1 MLFDWLHGLF
11 SNDLAIDLGTATTLI
26 YAKGKG
32 IVSCEPSVV
41 AVQRDPRGAKRVL
54 AVGKEAKE
62 MLGRTPGTIE
72 AVRPLRD
79 GVIADFEIT
88 EAMLRYFISRAHN
101 RRTLVKPR
109 IIICVPFGITEVE
122 KRAVKESAESA
133 GAREVF
139 LIEEPMAAAI
149 GAGLP
154 ITEPSGNMVVDIG
167 GGTTEVAVISLAG
180 IVYSQSVRVGGDKMD
195 EAIIGYMKRK
205 YNLLI
210 GEQSAERV
218 KCTIGNAH
226 PGDEVEAMEVKGR
239 DLVAGVPKTVNVN
252 GDEVRDAL
260 SEPINA
266 IIEAVMTA
274 LERTPP
280 ELSADIVDKGI
291 VLTGG
296 GGTAPRLGCL
306 APRGDRAPSHGFR
319 RPDQCRRSWFWQD
332 PRPLGSAQGSHHLV
346 VGAVNSFGRFRDAA
360 LVAVFVAV
368 PFFFLKSNL
377 TSPDSTTWVDG
388 ILLKLSAP
396 VQYVATAVSSG
407 VSHVIEE
414 YVWLVDVGRDNRSL
428 SQENDRLRQEI
439 RDLRGE
445 ASENRRLRDLLGS
458 SQSARRRFAQRARDR
473 KRGDT
478 LLSGESACGWTAA
491 NAISSAA
498 WRW

>member
-1 MLFDWLHGLF
+1 MLFDWLYGLF

-26 YAKGKG
+26 YVKGRG

-41 AVQRDPRGAKRVL
+41 AVQRDPRGGKKIL

-62 MLGRTPGTIE
+62 MLGRTPGSIT

-88 EAMLRYFISRAHN
+88 EAMLRYFISRAHE
-101 RRTLVKPR
+101 RGLRARPR

-122 KRAVKESAESA
+122 KRAVKESAEGA

-154 ITEPSGNMVVDIG
+154 ITEASGNMVVDIG

-195 EAIIGYMKRK
+195 DAIIAYMKRK

-210 GEQSAERV
+210 GEQTAERV
-218 KCTIGNAH
+218 KRNIGNAYAS
-226 PGDEVEAMEVKGR
+226 ERVATMEVKGR
-239 DLVAGVPKTVNVN
+239 DLVAGVPKTVVVN
-252 GDEVRDAL
+252 GDEIRDAL

-266 IIEAVMTA
+266 IVEAVMTA

-296 GGTAPRLGCL
+296 GALLTDIDVLLREETGLPVMVA
-306 APRGDRAPSHGFR
+306 D
-319 RPDQCRRSWFWQD
+319 D
-332 PRPLGSAQGSHHLV
+332 PISAVVLGSGKTLDHPDLL
-346 VGAVNSFGRFRDAA
+346 RE
-360 LVAVFVAV
+360 VAV
-368 PFFFLKSNL
+368 
-377 TSPDSTTWVDG
+377 T
-388 ILLKLSAP
+388 
-396 VQYVATAVSSG
+396 
-407 VSHVIEE
+407 
-414 YVWLVDVGRDNRSL
+414 
-428 SQENDRLRQEI
+428 
-439 RDLRGE
+439 
-445 ASENRRLRDLLGS
+445 
-458 SQSARRRFAQRARDR
+458 
-473 KRGDT
+473 
-478 LLSGESACGWTAA
+478 
-491 NAISSAA
+491 
-498 WRW
+498 

>member
-1 MLFDWLHGLF
+1 MLFDWLYGLF

-26 YAKGKG
+26 YVKGRG

-41 AVQRDPRGAKRVL
+41 AVQRDPRGGKRVL

-62 MLGRTPGTIE
+62 MLGRTPGSIH

-122 KRAVKESAESA
+122 KRAVKESAEGA
-133 GAREVF
+133 GAREVH

-154 ITEPSGNMVVDIG
+154 ITEPSGNMIVDIG

-195 EAIIGYMKRK
+195 ESIVAYMKRK

-226 PGDEVEAMEVKGR
+226 PEDDGVQSMEVKGR
-239 DLVAGVPKTVNVN
+239 DMVAGVPKTVTVN
-252 GDEVRDAL
+252 SDEIRDAL
-260 SEPINA
+260 SEPIHA
-266 IIEAVMTA
+266 IVEAVMTA

-296 GGTAPRLGCL
+296 GSQLKNLDVLLREETGLPVMVS
-306 APRGDRAPSHGFR
+306 D
-319 RPDQCRRSWFWQD
+319 D
-332 PRPLGSAQGSHHLV
+332 PVSAVVLGSGKTLDH
-346 VGAVNSFGRFRDAA
+346 ND
-360 LVAVFVAV
+360 
-368 PFFFLKSNL
+368 
-377 TSPDSTTWVDG
+377 
-388 ILLKLSAP
+388 LLKE
-396 VQYVATAVSSG
+396 VT
-407 VSHVIEE
+407 
-414 YVWLVDVGRDNRSL
+414 
-428 SQENDRLRQEI
+428 
-439 RDLRGE
+439 
-445 ASENRRLRDLLGS
+445 
-458 SQSARRRFAQRARDR
+458 
-473 KRGDT
+473 
-478 LLSGESACGWTAA
+478 
-491 NAISSAA
+491 IS
-498 WRW
+498 